1 MAFQMEIIKQA
12 QAVFYYLLQHHELLQ
27 EQAPDLHK
35 AYMEQDEV
43 QEIVKS
49 QAEIANCHIETFSG
63 VIYLIPKEENY
74 FLGYSKAQLKKE
86 LCKSNPT
93 DKDYYLAQFA
103 ILVLLLEFYD
113 GQGSSSKTRD
123 FIRVGELQNSIAAKL
138 EEGAA
143 KFSEDEQSQQ
153 GMAFA
158 AMKQIYDSLRSDE
171 KGRRQKTTKEGFV
184 HNILRFL
191 EEQGLIDY
199 IEQDEMIKTTR
210 KLDNFMDWNLLNK
223 NNFYRVQRI
232 LGVKQDEQ
240 N

>member
-1 MAFQMEIIKQA
+1 MAVQMEVIKQA
-12 QAVFYYLLQHHELLQ
+12 QAIFYYLLQHHELWQ

-49 QAEIANCHIETFSG
+49 QAEVANCHIEAFSG
-63 VIYLIPKEENY
+63 VVYLIPKEENY

-93 DKDYYLAQFA
+93 DKDYYLAQFT

-113 GQGSSSKTRD
+113 GRGSSSKTRD

-143 KFSEDEQSQQ
+143 KFSEDDQ

-191 EEQGLIDY
+191 EDQGLIDY

>member
-1 MAFQMEIIKQA
+1 MAVQMEVIKQA
-12 QAVFYYLLQHHELLQ
+12 QAIFYYLLQHHELWQ
-27 EQAPDLHK
+27 EQEPDLYK

-49 QAEIANCHIETFSG
+49 QAEVANCHIEAFSG

-93 DKDYYLAQFA
+93 DKDYYLAQFT

-143 KFSEDEQSQQ
+143 KCSEDEQAEQ

-158 AMKQIYDSLRSDE
+158 DM
-171 KGRRQKTTKEGFV
+171 
-184 HNILRFL
+184 
-191 EEQGLIDY
+191 
-199 IEQDEMIKTTR
+199 
-210 KLDNFMDWNLLNK
+210 
-223 NNFYRVQRI
+223 
-232 LGVKQDEQ
+232 
-240 N
+240 

>member
-1 MAFQMEIIKQA
+1 
-12 QAVFYYLLQHHELLQ
+12 
-27 EQAPDLHK
+27 
-35 AYMEQDEV
+35 
-43 QEIVKS
+43 
-49 QAEIANCHIETFSG
+49 
-63 VIYLIPKEENY
+63 
-74 FLGYSKAQLKKE
+74 
-86 LCKSNPT
+86 
-93 DKDYYLAQFA
+93 
-103 ILVLLLEFYD
+103 
-113 GQGSSSKTRD
+113 
-123 FIRVGELQNSIAAKL
+123 
-138 EEGAA
+138 
-143 KFSEDEQSQQ
+143 
-153 GMAFA
+153 MAFA

-191 EEQGLIDY
+191 EDQGLIDY

>member
-1 MAFQMEIIKQA
+1 M
-12 QAVFYYLLQHHELLQ
+12 
-27 EQAPDLHK
+27 
-35 AYMEQDEV
+35 
-43 QEIVKS
+43 
-49 QAEIANCHIETFSG
+49 
-63 VIYLIPKEENY
+63 
-74 FLGYSKAQLKKE
+74 
-86 LCKSNPT
+86 
-93 DKDYYLAQFA
+93 AQFA

-138 EEGAA
+138 EEGVA
-143 KFSEDEQSQQ
+143 KYSEDEQSQQ

-191 EEQGLIDY
+191 EDQGLIDY
-199 IEQDEMIKTTR
+199 IEHDEMIKTTR

>member
-1 MAFQMEIIKQA
+1 MAFQMEEIKRA
-12 QAVFYYLLQHHELLQ
+12 QSVFYYLLQHHELRQ

-35 AYMEQDEV
+35 EYMDSDEV
-43 QEIVKS
+43 KSIVKA
-49 QAEIANCHIETFSG
+49 QAEMANCDIE
-63 VIYLIPKEENY
+63 VYADVVYLLPKEDNY

-113 GQGSSSKTRD
+113 GQGNSCKTRD
-123 FIRVGELQNSIAAKL
+123 FIRVGELQNSITMKL

-143 KFSEDEQSQQ
+143 KFSEDEQAEQ

-158 AMKQIYDSLRSDE
+158 AMKQIYDSLKSDE
-171 KGRRQKTTKEGFV
+171 RGRRQRTTKEGFV
-184 HNILRFL
+184 HSILRFM
-191 EEQGLIDY
+191 EAQGLIDY

-223 NNFYRVQRI
+223 NNFYRVQSI
-232 LGVKQDEQ
+232 LGVKKDEQ
-240 N
+240 D

>member
-1 MAFQMEIIKQA
+1 MAK
-12 QAVFYYLLQHHELLQ
+12 Y
-27 EQAPDLHK
+27 
-35 AYMEQDEV
+35 
-43 QEIVKS
+43 
-49 QAEIANCHIETFSG
+49 
-63 VIYLIPKEENY
+63 
-74 FLGYSKAQLKKE
+74 
-86 LCKSNPT
+86 
-93 DKDYYLAQFA
+93 
-103 ILVLLLEFYD
+103 
-113 GQGSSSKTRD
+113 
-123 FIRVGELQNSIAAKL
+123 
-138 EEGAA
+138 
-143 KFSEDEQSQQ
+143 SEDEQSQQ

-191 EEQGLIDY
+191 EDQGLIDY